1 MSSDAATLR
10 EELMAMLGGED
21 AVSRMSHEGRAD
33 ALEHFQADKLE
44 NAIAARKAGRPSV
57 KELEDMI
64 DNRGYRRGI
73 GNLFIHAR
81 SNKRPD
87 ADETGLKVP
96 RLGPMPKRPTLVDF
110 FEHRFNPSQHLLQSA
125 ALARRQGASEEVVL
139 ACLLHDLG
147 VSLMR
152 AEHGYWGAQMIEPYV
167 SEKVSFAVRYHQPL
181 RFFPDRAY
189 DYDYPKG
196 YFLTLG
202 VDDVPP
208 PHVIAAQKYARNH
221 KFYEEARLVTC
232 NDLYSFDPNVVIT
245 IDEFR
250 DLIGKHFRQPEEGLG
265 FDNSPVSHMWRTF
278 INPDAP
284 L

>member
-21 AVSRMSHEGRAD
+21 AVSRMSHEDRAD

-181 RFFPDRAY
+181 RFFPDPAY
-189 DYDYPKG
+189 DYEYPKG
-196 YFLTLG
+196 YFLTFG
-202 VDDVPP
+202 VDYVPP